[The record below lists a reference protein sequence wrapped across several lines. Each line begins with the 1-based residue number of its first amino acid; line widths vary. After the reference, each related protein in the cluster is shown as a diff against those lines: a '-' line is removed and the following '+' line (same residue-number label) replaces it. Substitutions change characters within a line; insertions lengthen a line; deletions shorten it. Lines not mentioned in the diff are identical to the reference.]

1 MKKLILFF
9 FIGFNFS
16 LLSQNVKGPLEFKY
30 FGTAGFEISDGEKT
44 ILIDPYIS
52 RIKLGES
59 SIKLPSGNKTSDTNI
74 KDKRRS
80 FKRTDIFES
89 DTTLIKKIIQKAD
102 FIFIHHSHF
111 DHLADV
117 PFIARLTGAKII
129 GTETTVS
136 ILEAYGIKKDKL
148 YTVKGG
154 EDYQFDGFSVR
165 VIPGIHSA
173 LADKHYFSSETYKS
187 GDVVAPLRIN
197 QFIEGG
203 SLMFMLMIN
212 NQKVLTMGS
221 MNFIESE
228 IEDLNPDILLAGVN
242 LSRFNMYKYDERLLT
257 VTGFPRVVIPTH
269 WDNFRMPYSFSQEV
283 SIKNKLVP
291 FRKKVTEVSPK
302 TKVIFPIH
310 LQKFIVE

>member
-1 MKKLILFF
+1 M
-9 FIGFNFS
+9 
-16 LLSQNVKGPLEFKY
+16 
-30 FGTAGFEISDGEKT
+30 
-44 ILIDPYIS
+44 
-52 RIKLGES
+52 
-59 SIKLPSGNKTSDTNI
+59 
-74 KDKRRS
+74 
-80 FKRTDIFES
+80 
-89 DTTLIKKIIQKAD
+89 IKKIIQKAD

-117 PFIARLTGAKII
+117 PFIAKFTGAKVI
-129 GTETTVS
+129 GTETTIS
-136 ILEAYGIKKDKL
+136 ILEAYGVKKDKL

-187 GDVVAPLRIN
+187 GEIVAPLRIN

-203 SLMFMLMIN
+203 SLMFMLRIN

-221 MNFIESE
+221 MNFIERE
-228 IEDLNPDILLAGVN
+228 IGGLDPDILLAGVN
-242 LSRFNMYKYDERLLT
+242 LSRFNMYKYDERLLS
-257 VTGFPRVVIPTH
+257 VTGFPRIVIPTH

-291 FRKKVTEVSPK
+291 FRKKVREVSPK
-302 TKVIFPIH
+302 TKVIFPVH